1 MDKLYW
7 ENYYKKRVA
16 PEDPSLFAQHVA
28 DSYASEGD
36 RLIELGCGNGRDAEF
51 LGAQGV
57 EVVAVDQ
64 AVTQVEALTAN
75 TRQPNVEYRAAD
87 FTNLDEEEGEYD
99 IVYSRFT
106 LHSVMAE
113 EQHRALEWTQRALKI
128 GGYLCI
134 EVRGQKN
141 RLFGLGTQ
149 VEGQPDAYV
158 YEDHYRRFLD
168 REDLNQEIGKLG
180 LRIISSTEERGY
192 APFGD
197 TDDYF
202 IRHIS
207 RKEA

>member
-7 ENYYKKRVA
+7 ESYYKKHVA

-28 DSYASEGD
+28 EEYVGEGD
-36 RLIELGCGNGRDAEF
+36 KLIELGCGNGRDAEF
-51 LGAQGV
+51 LGSQGV
-57 EVVAVDQ
+57 EVTAVDQ
-64 AVTQVEALTAN
+64 AASQVEELAAN
-75 TRQPNVEYRAAD
+75 SKHPNVQYQAAD
-87 FTNLDEEEGEYD
+87 FTSLDEQEGEYD
-99 IVYSRFT
+99 AVYSRFT
-106 LHSVMAE
+106 LHSVTSE
-113 EQHRALEWTQRALKI
+113 EQHRVLEWAQRALKI

-141 RLFGLGTQ
+141 RLFGLGEP
-149 VEGQPDAYV
+149 VEGQSDAFV

-168 REDLNQEIGKLG
+168 REVLDQEIGKLG
-180 LRIISSTEERGY
+180 LKIVSSTEERGY